1 MRGIPCIV
9 VHSGYAP
16 NLSVE
21 KTFERNKVI
30 CGELLPVAERFG
42 VTAQGFSRVFVF
54 CGRFA
59 GYQCQILL

>member
-9 VHSGYAP
+9 VRSGYAP

-30 CGELLPVAERFG
+30 HGELPVAERFG
-42 VTAQGFSRVFVF
+42 VTAQGLPWVFVF